1 MAVPLG
7 DLTRIAIDAGGLAAG
22 GQHAGV
28 SAEPHGPAEIVLRV
42 SPFQRIAAHPL
53 GQEPDHRVFA
63 WAEFGGARFR
73 NSRQIAC
80 RLDHGHLH
88 AEADAEIRTPALPGE
103 APGLAPTFRS
113 PLAEAAGNPDTP
125 PATPRVRE

>member
-1 MAVPLG
+1 MAVPLV

-22 GQHAGV
+22 GQHTGIGAK
-28 SAEPHGPAEIVLRV
+28 PHGPAEIVLRV

-53 GQEPDHRVFA
+53 GQEPDHRVFT
-63 WAEFGGARFR
+63 WAEFGGTRFR

-88 AEADAEIRTPALPGE
+88 AEADAEIRDSALAGE
-103 APGLAPTFRS
+103 AHGLDLAFRS
-113 PLAEAAGNPDTP
+113 ALAEAAGNEDTV
-125 PATPRVRE
+125 TV